1 MGFRG
6 HGAGHGDMGFR
17 GHGSIGSGL
26 GRDGTPLRLD
36 MGTRGGHGYMDTPE
50 LHRDTTT

>member
-6 HGAGHGDMGFR
+6 HGAGHGDMGLR
-17 GHGSIGSGL
+17 GHGSIGSCSR
-26 GRDGTPLRLD
+26 RDGT
-36 MGTRGGHGYMDTPE
+36 GTRGSGDMGGHGYMDTPE